1 MEEFHP
7 LNDIWDVYTD
17 SLDNALVEGYIND
30 DEIAENYLWPN
41 DLQIVAH
48 EQEDMKKY
56 VHERM
61 VEIVERI
68 KYDQG
73 LDPNLIAALIFRS
86 VMCGMMWEKER
97 IGK

>member
-7 LNDIWDVYTD
+7 LTDIWDVYTD

-30 DEIAENYLWPN
+30 DEIAENYLWPL
-41 DLQIVAH
+41 DLQIVEH

-73 LDPNLIAALIFRS
+73 LDPNLIAAMIFRS